1 MMLDLPREHS
11 RSYFSSS
18 SEHIKTLGCPRRT
31 GVTQLKVGSPLGKVQ
46 NFSRVQVGQ
55 NICNPN
61 SLGHKVTKSLS

>member
-46 NFSRVQVGQ
+46 NFFTGTGGPEYLQSKLFR
-55 NICNPN
+55 
-61 SLGHKVTKSLS
+61 S